1 MSGSDSGSG
10 FDSWEDIPMDP
21 TPPSAAAAVD
31 SEPEWDSDD
40 FVPPPVGNVSAT
52 PAPIAPPAP
61 VATPAPVVT
70 AEPVEPAAPVDAELE
85 FDRSLFGS
93 LAISAPVTPATI
105 TKDVRGGGRNRKH
118 KSNYTGSGVQGA
130 DWLYQPCKD
139 FVEKQPIYKFQTPS
153 QKSKFFKAF
162 FSVCKFDDVVSMI
175 DTEGEG
181 RWINTEAQIALLWA
195 DFIRTRGSAKGSVL
209 RY

>member
-40 FVPPPVGNVSAT
+40 FVPPPVGNTSAT
-52 PAPIAPPAP
+52 LAP
-61 VATPAPVVT
+61 VATPAPVAAPVAT
-70 AEPVEPAAPVDAELE
+70 AEPVEPAVPVDAELE
-85 FDRSLFGS
+85 FARSLFGGV
-93 LAISAPVTPATI
+93 AISAPVTPATI
-105 TKDVRGGGRNRKH
+105 TKDVCDGGNNRRLETTPKREQKH
-118 KSNYTGSGVQGA
+118 Q
-130 DWLYQPCKD
+130 LHQPCKD
-139 FVEKQPIYKFQTPS
+139 FIEKQPMYKFAKTPS
-153 QKSKFFKAF
+153 KKSKLFKAF
-162 FSVCKFDDVVSMI
+162 YTACCYDYSVSQVDAA
-175 DTEGEG
+175 GER
-181 RWINTEAQIALLWA
+181 RWINTDTQIARLWA